1 MVWGPISLMFSCR
14 FRTSVEGC
22 AWVHTMYV
30 WEEGMF
36 CLEWGDSHGGGLSW
50 HIFHLQEGVIVQ
62 KLVKRHQIQGYFSWL
77 LQWRWE
83 DGDLMEKWLEQSSHQ
98 LLQLCRSRF
107 PRTTIQYFALFDF
120 PFSSV
125 LTFEM
130 AIVGR
135 ALQTMGLTTFYCSSE
150 IYSQVWVSHGGPCTL
165 RSMIDPRFLWVA
177 LLSVHGVEACREMII
192 LLLKLSW
199 RNQEFLVLLMYRVW
213 CGCCRLWVEWDL
225 WNAWMRLDVQ

>member
-120 PFSSV
+120 PFSWV

-135 ALQTMGLTTFYCSSE
+135 ALPTTCLRTLYCSSE
-150 IYSQVWVSHGGPCTL
+150 TYSQVWVSSWSPMYSSKYDWSQISLSDGGSFECL
-165 RSMIDPRFLWVA
+165 V
-177 LLSVHGVEACREMII
+177 
-192 LLLKLSW
+192 LLLKLYW
-199 RNQEFLVLLMYRVW
+199 RNQIFLVLLMYRVW
-213 CGCCRLWVEWDL
+213 CGCCRLLVEWDP